1 MEEFKTRDAKLGKLI
16 VIGGPGGSG
25 ASTIAK
31 RFATHFS
38 LNYVYGGKLMR
49 DFAKKNGFSSL
60 TAFLKSDF
68 FKEKQLEF
76 DSFIDSELMEQSSN
90 KDVLIDSKVFA
101 ALATKNKM
109 PCTVKIWITA
119 SLETRV
125 ARVVLKKGGVG
136 NTQIIRENLQKRY
149 EKDRERFN
157 KLYDVQFEKPDLYND
172 IVIDSSRQNPDETF
186 NLILKLIKDKGYIEN
201 S

>member
-1 MEEFKTRDAKLGKLI
+1 MEEFKTRDTKLGKLI

-31 RFATHFS
+31 RLATHFS
-38 LNYVYGGKLMR
+38 LDYVYGGKLMR
-49 DFAKKNGFSSL
+49 DFAKKNGFSGL
-60 TAFLKSDF
+60 TVFLKSDF

-90 KDVLIDSKVFA
+90 KDVLIDSKIFA
-101 ALATKNKM
+101 ALATKNNI

-136 NTQIIRENLQKRY
+136 DIQSIRENLQRRF
-149 EKDRERFN
+149 EEDRERFN
-157 KLYDVQFEKPDLYND
+157 ELYGIQFEKPELYND
-172 IVIDSSRQNPDETF
+172 IVVDSSKQNPDETF
-186 NLILKLIKDKGYIEN
+186 HLILKLIKDKGYLEN